1 MDLSLNEDR
10 TGTISDVAFGSVLP
24 QRQVKS
30 AGAQSTLQSFGSAAS
45 RATAT
50 TQAIAT
56 DLAFDWSIENET
68 LTISGTYSYDGNTW
82 DYSFDFAESPTETDA
97 ALEGWWEITNTTG
110 SETRFQGSDFLH
122 ISIADISVFRDY
134 YENWADTTG
143 GEPLNGNMVVWRYT
157 DSDEDGEP
165 DASEAE
171 NFPLGMYGDA
181 FAPAAGQVE
190 IDGVLFEATVEGN
203 SLTLINQNTE
213 STADL
218 SRYDF

>member
-1 MDLSLNEDR
+1 MDLSLNEDG

-82 DYSFDFAESPTETDA
+82 DYSFDFAESTAETDA
-97 ALEGWWEITNTTG
+97 ALEGWWEITDVSGTEPEFG
-110 SETRFQGSDFLH
+110 GSDFLH
-122 ISIADISVFRDY
+122 ISIADISVFRH
-134 YENWADTTG
+134 YEENYEFSDT
-143 GEPLNGNMVVWRYT
+143 EPLNGNMVIWEYT

-165 DASEAE
+165 DASEAAS
-171 NFPLGMYGDA
+171 FPIGMFGDV
-181 FAPAAGQVE
+181 FAPADGQVK
-190 IDGVLFEATVEGN
+190 IDGELYDVSTEADSVTLVNQSNGN
-203 SLTLINQNTE
+203 
-213 STADL
+213 TADL